1 MRNMKNFRFT
11 NMRRMAGNVRNGF
24 QTFLCAMAVAVATTP
39 MLALAAPA
47 DPGAAIT
54 AEVTS
59 AKTTVSG
66 ILIVLAGVV
75 GLFILWSYLK
85 KAK

>member
-1 MRNMKNFRFT
+1 MQNLKK
-11 NMRRMAGNVRNGF
+11 MAGKVQSGF
-24 QTFLCAMAVAVATTP
+24 ATLLAAMAVAIATTP

-59 AKTTVSG
+59 AKSTVSG

-75 GLFILWSYLK
+75 GLFVLWAYLK
-85 KAK
+85 RAK

>member
-1 MRNMKNFRFT
+1 MNLMQ
-11 NMRRMAGNVRNGF
+11 NVRNMAGKVSNGF
-24 QTFLCAMAVAVATTP
+24 AVFLAAMAVALTTTP
-39 MLALAAPA
+39 ILALAAPA

-54 AEVTS
+54 AEVQS

-75 GLFILWSYLK
+75 GLFILWAYLK
-85 KAK
+85 RAK

>member
-1 MRNMKNFRFT
+1 MNLLNKARHA
-11 NMRRMAGNVRNGF
+11 AGFVRNGF
-24 QTFLCAMAVAVATTP
+24 ALVLAAIAVAITTTP

-75 GLFILWSYLK
+75 GLFILWAYLK

>member
-1 MRNMKNFRFT
+1 MNLKNLGARA
-11 NMRRMAGNVRNGF
+11 RRMAGNVRMGF
-24 QTFLCAMAVAVATTP
+24 ATFMAAIAVAIATTP
-39 MLALAAPA
+39 VLALAAPA

-54 AEVTS
+54 AEVTN

-75 GLFILWSYLK
+75 GLFILWAYLK
-85 KAK
+85 RAK

>member
-1 MRNMKNFRFT
+1 MKQLT
-11 NMRRMAGNVRNGF
+11 NSARRMAGNVRNGF
-24 QTFLCAMAVAVATTP
+24 QLAVAALAVAIATTP
-39 MLALAAPA
+39 MLALATPA

-54 AEVTS
+54 AEVTN
-59 AKTTVSG
+59 AKSTVSG

-75 GLFILWSYLK
+75 GLFILWTYLK

>member
-1 MRNMKNFRFT
+1 MRNMTQYRNT
-11 NMRRMAGNVRNGF
+11 ARRMAGRVTAGF
-24 QTFLCAMAVAVATTP
+24 STFMAALAIAIATTP

-59 AKTTVSG
+59 AKTVISG
-66 ILIVLAGVV
+66 ILVVLAGVV

-85 KAK
+85 RAK